1 MPCTGPPGAPA
12 PAAPQRDALPPGTG
26 RQGGTILIVDD
37 EPAMLEI
44 ASRILRKDGYATL
57 EAGTCEEALALASSA
72 DFQLLLTDSVMPG
85 MSGPT
90 LAEHIAELRPG
101 VPVLHMS
108 GNSAGVL
115 SQDRIRDGELAFVQ
129 KPFSARDLL
138 EKVSAALDT

>member
-1 MPCTGPPGAPA
+1 
-12 PAAPQRDALPPGTG
+12 
-26 RQGGTILIVDD
+26 
-37 EPAMLEI
+37 MLEV
-44 ASRILRKDGYATL
+44 ASRILRKNGYATL

-85 MSGPT
+85 MSGPA

-101 VPVLHMS
+101 LPILHMS

-115 SQDRIRDGELAFVQ
+115 SQDRIRNAELAFVQ
-129 KPFSARDLL
+129 KPFSAHDLL